1 MKGGCHDRNN
11 TKMVMKLLFFGN
23 KFAFLLFFSYLRISK
38 FASMPKLRVKQ
49 KIKKILRSPK
59 LLLIAATILVLSA
72 TLLFAN
78 KGIWRH
84 IALRHEVN
92 TLQDE
97 SNVLAAEERG
107 LIARVDLL
115 TKEDPMVVE
124 RVARE
129 RYHLKRRGETVYR
142 EAVK

>member
-1 MKGGCHDRNN
+1 MPN
-11 TKMVMKLLFFGN
+11 
-23 KFAFLLFFSYLRISK
+23 LR
-38 FASMPKLRVKQ
+38 LKQ

-59 LLLIAATILVLSA
+59 VLLIAATIIVLSA

-84 IALRHEVN
+84 MALRHEVGNLQEETN
-92 TLQDE
+92 TLA
-97 SNVLAAEERG
+97 LEECG
-107 LIARVDLL
+107 LTARVELL

-142 EAVK
+142 EALK

>member
-1 MKGGCHDRNN
+1 
-11 TKMVMKLLFFGN
+11 
-23 KFAFLLFFSYLRISK
+23 
-38 FASMPKLRVKQ
+38 MPKLRVKQ

-92 TLQDE
+92 NLQEE
-97 SNVLAAEERG
+97 SNTLALEERG
-107 LIARVDLL
+107 LTARVDLL